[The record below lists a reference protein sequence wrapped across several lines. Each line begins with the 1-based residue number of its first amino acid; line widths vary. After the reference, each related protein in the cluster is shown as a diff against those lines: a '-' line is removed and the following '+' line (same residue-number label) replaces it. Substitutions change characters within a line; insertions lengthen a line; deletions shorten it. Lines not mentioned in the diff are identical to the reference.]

1 VTELINLPR
10 TKRED
15 VPTLFYTPKDI
26 KLFMKEW
33 EKSGRMWT
41 FAKKVA
47 VNGKTK
53 TMGVF

>member
-1 VTELINLPR
+1 
-10 TKRED
+10 
-15 VPTLFYTPKDI
+15 LFYTPKDI